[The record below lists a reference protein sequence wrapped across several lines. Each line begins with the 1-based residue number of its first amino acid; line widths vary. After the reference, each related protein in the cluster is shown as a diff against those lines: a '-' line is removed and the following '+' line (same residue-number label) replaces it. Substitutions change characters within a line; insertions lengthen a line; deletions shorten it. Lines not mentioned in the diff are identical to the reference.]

1 MGRYGGI
8 NEVILRVG
16 RGLMLFVDLAIIL
29 LIVVLVGFAIVIILK
44 DLAGIWFSWE
54 YAGMEH
60 LQIATNDV
68 FFLIVFMEIT
78 RSVIVGRR
86 RPEMYLVALAEVGF
100 VVAIR
105 EIIAAV
111 IVGSYTDLVLAS
123 VASLAMAVVLLII
136 YRYVLPHRTVTVGR

>member
-1 MGRYGGI
+1 MRL
-8 NEVILRVG
+8 NDVLLRLG
-16 RGLMLFVDLAIIL
+16 RGLMLFVDFAIII
-29 LIVVLVGFAIVIILK
+29 LIIVLVGFAIVIVGK
-44 DLAGIWFSWE
+44 DLLDIWYSIGT
-54 YAGMEH
+54 AGMEH

-86 RPEMYLVALAEVGF
+86 KPEMYLVALAEVGF

-111 IVGSYTDLVLAS
+111 IIGSYTDLVLAS
-123 VASLAMAVVLLII
+123 AASLAMAVVLLIV
-136 YRYVLPHRTVTVGR
+136 YRHVLPHRTASVGR

>member
-1 MGRYGGI
+1 MRL
-8 NEVILRVG
+8 NEVLLKLG
-16 RGLMLFVDLAIIL
+16 RGLMLFVDFTIVILIIILIAFAII
-29 LIVVLVGFAIVIILK
+29 IIAK
-44 DLAGIWFSWE
+44 DLLDIWYSLGT
-54 YAGMEH
+54 AGMEH

-86 RPEMYLVALAEVGF
+86 KPEMYLVALVEVGF

-123 VASLAMAVVLLII
+123 AAPLAMAVVLLIV
-136 YRYVLPHRTVTVGR
+136 YRHVLPHRTVSVSR

>member
-1 MGRYGGI
+1 MRPA
-8 NEVILRVG
+8 EVLLRLG
-16 RGLMLFVDLAIIL
+16 KNLMLFVDLAIVV
-29 LIVVLVGFAIVIILK
+29 LIAVLVGFALLIIAK
-44 DLAGIWFSWE
+44 DLLDIWASWE
-54 YAGMEH
+54 AAGMEH

-86 RPEMYLVALAEVGF
+86 KPEMYIVALAEVGF

-111 IVGSYTDLVLAS
+111 IIGSYTDLVLAS
-123 VASLAMAVVLLII
+123 AASLAMAVVLLIV
-136 YRYVLPHRTVTVGR
+136 YRFVLPHRTATAR

>member
-1 MGRYGGI
+1 MSKSNKTVEILLRLGRSLI
-8 NEVILRVG
+8 
-16 RGLMLFVDLAIIL
+16 LFVDYVIVIMMII
-29 LIVVLVGFAIVIILK
+29 LVGFAILIIGR
-44 DLAGIWFSWE
+44 DLASMWFNWE
-54 YAGMEH
+54 TTGMDQ

-100 VVAIR
+100 VVSIR

-111 IVGSYTDLVLAS
+111 IVGSHTDLIMS
-123 VASLAMAVVLLII
+123 SMASLALAVVLLII
-136 YRYVLPHRTVTVGR
+136 YRYVLPHRTPSGIK

>member
-1 MGRYGGI
+1 MRL
-8 NEVILRVG
+8 NEFLLRFG
-16 RGLMLFVDLAIIL
+16 RGLMLFVDLAIVV
-29 LIVVLVGFAIVIILK
+29 LIAVLVGFAMVIIAK
-44 DLAGIWFSWE
+44 DLIDIWFSLGE
-54 YAGMEH
+54 AGMEH

-86 RPEMYLVALAEVGF
+86 KPEMYLVALAEVGF

-123 VASLAMAVVLLII
+123 AASLAMAVVLLII
-136 YRYVLPHRTVTVGR
+136 YRHVLPHRTASVTR